1 MHGDS
6 IFFTI
11 FLIFTGGAIV
21 AGLALFARQSML
33 VAYIALGV
41 LVGPWGIGL
50 IEDAT
55 TAQGI
60 GEIGIIFLLYLLGL
74 NLHPQ
79 KLARMIRE
87 ATVVTVG
94 SSLAFAG
101 AGAAVALAFDFTLPE
116 VLVIGALSMFSS
128 TIIGLKLLPTT
139 TLHHR
144 HAGEVIISVLLLQ
157 DVIAIV
163 LLLGLDAAS
172 RPTLSAA
179 DAVRLAAALPVVVV
193 VSAAMERWVLTPL
206 IRRFDTIREYIFLV
220 AIGWCLG
227 VSQLGYAMGLS
238 HEIGAFIAG
247 VALARS
253 PVATYIAESLKPL
266 RDFFLVMFFFALGA
280 GFPIPVL
287 AEGRSPR
294 GVSGRPDAAV
304 ETGGLSM
311 AAAARTG
318 VDSPFEGDRCTAGTT
333 QRILPADCSHRVGRR
348 RHRPECRLY
357 HPRGHALHVH
367 RVELRDHAA
376 LSDPDRGHGRPA
388 AGLRHA
394 RQGPSC
400 DASPSPVR

>member
-1 MHGDS
+1 MHGES
-6 IFFTI
+6 ILDTI
-11 FLIFTGGAIV
+11 FLIFTGGAVI

-60 GEIGIIFLLYLLGL
+60 GEIGIIFLLFLLGL

-79 KLARMIRE
+79 KLAQMMRE
-87 ATVVTVG
+87 ATVVTLG
-94 SSLAFAG
+94 SSLVFAV
-101 AGAAVALAFDFTLPE
+101 AGLGVALAFGFTVVE
-116 VLVIGALSMFSS
+116 GLVIGAISMFSS

-144 HAGEVIISVLLLQ
+144 HTGEIIISVLLLQ

-163 LLLGLDAAS
+163 LLLGLDAVS
-172 RPTLSAA
+172 RPSLAA
-179 DAVRLAAALPVVVV
+179 GDAVRLVAALPAVVATSVI
-193 VSAAMERWVLTPL
+193 MERWVLTPL

-227 VSQLGYAMGLS
+227 VAQLGHGMGLS
-238 HEIGAFIAG
+238 HEIGAFVAG

-253 PVATYIAESLKPL
+253 PVATFIAESLKPL

-287 AEGRSPR
+287 AEVALP
-294 GVSGRPDAAV
+294 AACL
-304 ETGGLSM
+304 GGLMLVLKPAVFRWLLRREDESSRLSM
-311 AAAARTG
+311 EIGVRLGQLSEFSLLIAVIASQGGLVGPNAAYT
-318 VDSPFEGDRCTAGTT
+318 
-333 QRILPADCSHRVGRR
+333 I
-348 RHRPECRLY
+348 
-357 HPRGHALHVH
+357 
-367 RVELRDHAA
+367 HAA
-376 LSDPDRGHGRPA
+376 TLLTFIVSSYLIM
-388 AGLRHA
+388 LRYPTPIA
-394 RQGPSC
+394 VTEALRR
-400 DASPSPVR
+400 D

>member
-1 MHGDS
+1 MHGES

-50 IEDAT
+50 IEDST

-101 AGAAVALAFDFTLPE
+101 AGATVALVFDFTLPE

-179 DAVRLAAALPVVVV
+179 DALRLAAALPVVVA
-193 VSAAMERWVLTPL
+193 VSAATERWLLTPL

-227 VSQLGYAMGLS
+227 VAQLGYAMGLS
-238 HEIGAFIAG
+238 HEIGAFVAG

-253 PVATYIAESLKPL
+253 PIATYIAESLKPL

-280 GFPIPVL
+280 GFPIPML
-287 AEGRSPR
+287 AEVAVP
-294 GVSGRPDAAV
+294 AACL
-304 ETGGLSM
+304 GGLMLLLKPAVFRWLLQREHESTRLSM
-311 AAAARTG
+311 EIGVRLGQLSEFSLLIAVIASGGNVIGPNAAYT
-318 VDSPFEGDRCTAGTT
+318 
-333 QRILPADCSHRVGRR
+333 I
-348 RHRPECRLY
+348 
-357 HPRGHALHVH
+357 
-367 RVELRDHAA
+367 HAA
-376 LSDPDRGHGRPA
+376 TLFTFIVSSYVIM
-388 AGLRHA
+388 LRYPTPIA
-394 RQGPSC
+394 VT
-400 DASPSPVR
+400 DALRRD

>member
-1 MHGDS
+1 MHDES

-87 ATVVTVG
+87 ATVVTLG

-101 AGAAVALAFDFTLPE
+101 AGAAVALVFDFTLRE

-179 DAVRLAAALPVVVV
+179 DALRLAAALPVVVA
-193 VSAAMERWVLTPL
+193 VSAATERWVLTPL

-238 HEIGAFIAG
+238 HEIGAFVAG

-280 GFPIPVL
+280 GFPVPIL
-287 AEGRSPR
+287 AEVALP
-294 GVSGRPDAAV
+294 AACL
-304 ETGGLSM
+304 GGLMLMLKPAVFRWLLQREQESSRLSREIGVRLGQLSEFSLLIAVIASGGNVIGPT
-311 AAAARTG
+311 AAYT
-318 VDSPFEGDRCTAGTT
+318 
-333 QRILPADCSHRVGRR
+333 I
-348 RHRPECRLY
+348 
-357 HPRGHALHVH
+357 
-367 RVELRDHAA
+367 HAA
-376 LSDPDRGHGRPA
+376 TLFTFIVSSYVVM
-388 AGLRHA
+388 LRYPTPIA
-394 RQGPSC
+394 VT
-400 DASPSPVR
+400 DALRRD

>member
-1 MHGDS
+1 MHGES

-179 DAVRLAAALPVVVV
+179 DAVRLAAALPVVVA
-193 VSAAMERWVLTPL
+193 VSAATERWVLTPL
-206 IRRFDTIREYIFLV
+206 IARFDTIREYIFLV

-253 PVATYIAESLKPL
+253 PIATYIAESLKPL

-287 AEGRSPR
+287 AEVAVP
-294 GVSGRPDAAV
+294 AACL
-304 ETGGLSM
+304 GGLMLLLKPAVFRWLLQREQESIRLSREIGVRLGQLSEFSLLIAVIASGGGVIGPN
-311 AAAARTG
+311 AAYT
-318 VDSPFEGDRCTAGTT
+318 
-333 QRILPADCSHRVGRR
+333 I
-348 RHRPECRLY
+348 
-357 HPRGHALHVH
+357 
-367 RVELRDHAA
+367 HAA
-376 LSDPDRGHGRPA
+376 TRFTFIVSSYVIM
-388 AGLRHA
+388 LRYPTPIA
-394 RQGPSC
+394 VT
-400 DASPSPVR
+400 DALRRD

>member
-1 MHGDS
+1 MRSDAGRSVHGES
-6 IFFTI
+6 ILDTI
-11 FLIFTGGAIV
+11 FLIFTGGAVI

-55 TAQGI
+55 TAQGV
-60 GEIGIIFLLYLLGL
+60 GEVGIIFLLYLLGL

-79 KLARMIRE
+79 KLARMMRE
-87 ATVVTVG
+87 ATVVTLG
-94 SSLAFAG
+94 SSLVFAAVG
-101 AGAAVALAFDFTLPE
+101 LGVALAFGFTVVE
-116 VLVIGALSMFSS
+116 ALVIGALSMFSS

-144 HAGEVIISVLLLQ
+144 HTGEIIISVLLLQ

-172 RPTLSAA
+172 RPSVAA
-179 DAVRLAAALPVVVV
+179 GDAVRLAAALPAVVATSVI
-193 VSAAMERWVLTPL
+193 MERWVLTPL

-227 VSQLGYAMGLS
+227 VAQLGHGMGLS
-238 HEIGAFIAG
+238 HEIGAFVAG

-253 PVATYIAESLKPL
+253 PVATFIAESLKPL

-287 AEGRSPR
+287 AEVALP
-294 GVSGRPDAAV
+294 AACL
-304 ETGGLSM
+304 GGLMLALKPAVFRWLLRREHESSRLSTEIGVRLGQLSEFSLLIAVIASQGGLVGPN
-311 AAAARTG
+311 AAYT
-318 VDSPFEGDRCTAGTT
+318 
-333 QRILPADCSHRVGRR
+333 I
-348 RHRPECRLY
+348 
-357 HPRGHALHVH
+357 
-367 RVELRDHAA
+367 HAA
-376 LSDPDRGHGRPA
+376 TLLTFIVSSYLIM
-388 AGLRHA
+388 LRYPTPIA
-394 RQGPSC
+394 VTEALRR
-400 DASPSPVR
+400 D

>member
-1 MHGDS
+1 MRGDAGRSVHGES
-6 IFFTI
+6 ILDTI
-11 FLIFTGGAIV
+11 FLIFTGGAVI

-60 GEIGIIFLLYLLGL
+60 GEVGIIFLLYLLGL

-79 KLARMIRE
+79 KLARMMRE
-87 ATVVTVG
+87 ATVVTLG
-94 SSLAFAG
+94 SSLVFAA
-101 AGAAVALAFDFTLPE
+101 AGLGVALAFGFTVAE
-116 VLVIGALSMFSS
+116 ALVIGALSMFSS

-144 HAGEVIISVLLLQ
+144 HTGEIIISVLLLQ

-172 RPTLSAA
+172 RPSVAA
-179 DAVRLAAALPVVVV
+179 GDAVRLAAALPAVVATSVI
-193 VSAAMERWVLTPL
+193 MERWVLTPL

-227 VSQLGYAMGLS
+227 VAQLGHGMGLS
-238 HEIGAFIAG
+238 HEIGAFVAG

-253 PVATYIAESLKPL
+253 PVATFIAESLKPL

-287 AEGRSPR
+287 AEVALP
-294 GVSGRPDAAV
+294 AACL
-304 ETGGLSM
+304 GGLMLALKPAVFRWLLRREHESSRLSTEIGVRLGQLSEFSLLIAVIASQGGLVGPN
-311 AAAARTG
+311 AAYT
-318 VDSPFEGDRCTAGTT
+318 
-333 QRILPADCSHRVGRR
+333 I
-348 RHRPECRLY
+348 
-357 HPRGHALHVH
+357 
-367 RVELRDHAA
+367 HAA
-376 LSDPDRGHGRPA
+376 TLLTFIVSSYLIM
-388 AGLRHA
+388 LRYPTPIA
-394 RQGPSC
+394 VTEALRR
-400 DASPSPVR
+400 D

>member
-1 MHGDS
+1 MHDES

-11 FLIFTGGAIV
+11 FLIFTGGAII
-21 AGLALFARQSML
+21 AGIALFARQSML

-41 LVGPWGIGL
+41 LVGPWGLGL

-101 AGAAVALAFDFTLPE
+101 AGAAVALVFGFSLPE

-144 HAGEVIISVLLLQ
+144 HTGEVIISVLLLQ

-172 RPTLSAA
+172 RPTLSAV
-179 DAVRLAAALPVVVV
+179 DALRLAAALPVVVA
-193 VSAAMERWVLTPL
+193 VSAATERWILTPL

-227 VSQLGYAMGLS
+227 ISQLGYAMGLS
-238 HEIGAFIAG
+238 HEIGAFVAG

-280 GFPIPVL
+280 GFPVPIL
-287 AEGRSPR
+287 AEVALP
-294 GVSGRPDAAV
+294 AACL
-304 ETGGLSM
+304 GGLMLMLKPAVFRWLLQREQESSRLSREIGVRLGQLSEFSLLIAVIASGGSVIGPT
-311 AAAARTG
+311 AAYT
-318 VDSPFEGDRCTAGTT
+318 
-333 QRILPADCSHRVGRR
+333 I
-348 RHRPECRLY
+348 
-357 HPRGHALHVH
+357 
-367 RVELRDHAA
+367 HAA
-376 LSDPDRGHGRPA
+376 TLFTFIVSSYVIM
-388 AGLRHA
+388 LRYPTPIA
-394 RQGPSC
+394 VT
-400 DASPSPVR
+400 DALRRD

>member
-1 MHGDS
+1 VHGES

-179 DAVRLAAALPVVVV
+179 DAVRLAAALPVVVA
-193 VSAAMERWVLTPL
+193 VSAATERWVLTPL
-206 IRRFDTIREYIFLV
+206 IARFDTIREYIFLV

-253 PVATYIAESLKPL
+253 PIATYIAESLKPL

-287 AEGRSPR
+287 AEVAVP
-294 GVSGRPDAAV
+294 AACL
-304 ETGGLSM
+304 GGLMLLLKPAVFRWLLQREQESIRLSREIGVRLGQLSEFSLLIAVIASGGGVIGPN
-311 AAAARTG
+311 AAYT
-318 VDSPFEGDRCTAGTT
+318 
-333 QRILPADCSHRVGRR
+333 I
-348 RHRPECRLY
+348 
-357 HPRGHALHVH
+357 
-367 RVELRDHAA
+367 HAA
-376 LSDPDRGHGRPA
+376 TLFTFIVSSYVIM
-388 AGLRHA
+388 LRYPTPIA
-394 RQGPSC
+394 VT
-400 DASPSPVR
+400 DALRRD

>member
-1 MHGDS
+1 MHGES

-50 IEDAT
+50 IEDSS

-101 AGAAVALAFDFTLPE
+101 AGAAVALVFDFTLPE

-179 DAVRLAAALPVVVV
+179 DALRLAAALPVVVA
-193 VSAAMERWVLTPL
+193 VSAATERWLLTPL

-227 VSQLGYAMGLS
+227 VAQLGYAMGLS
-238 HEIGAFIAG
+238 HEIGAFVAG

-253 PVATYIAESLKPL
+253 PIATYIAESLKPL

-280 GFPIPVL
+280 GFPIPML
-287 AEGRSPR
+287 AEVAVP
-294 GVSGRPDAAV
+294 AACL
-304 ETGGLSM
+304 GGLMLLLKPAVFRWLLQREHESTRLSM
-311 AAAARTG
+311 EIGVRLGQLSEFSLLIAVIASGGNVIGPNAAYT
-318 VDSPFEGDRCTAGTT
+318 
-333 QRILPADCSHRVGRR
+333 I
-348 RHRPECRLY
+348 
-357 HPRGHALHVH
+357 
-367 RVELRDHAA
+367 HAA
-376 LSDPDRGHGRPA
+376 TLFTFIVSSYVIM
-388 AGLRHA
+388 LRYPTPIA
-394 RQGPSC
+394 VT
-400 DASPSPVR
+400 DALRRD

>member
-1 MHGDS
+1 MHGES
-6 IFFTI
+6 ILDTI
-11 FLIFTGGAIV
+11 FLIFTGGAII

-79 KLARMIRE
+79 KLARMMRE
-87 ATVVTVG
+87 ATVVTLG
-94 SSLAFAG
+94 SSLVFAV
-101 AGAAVALAFDFTLPE
+101 AGLGVALAFGFTVVE
-116 VLVIGALSMFSS
+116 ALVIGALSMFSS

-144 HAGEVIISVLLLQ
+144 HTGEIIISVLLLQ

-172 RPTLSAA
+172 RPSLAA
-179 DAVRLAAALPVVVV
+179 GDAARLAAALPAVVATSVI
-193 VSAAMERWVLTPL
+193 MERWILTPL

-227 VSQLGYAMGLS
+227 VAQLGYAMGLS
-238 HEIGAFIAG
+238 HEIGAFVAG

-253 PVATYIAESLKPL
+253 PVATFIAESLKPL

-287 AEGRSPR
+287 AEVALP
-294 GVSGRPDAAV
+294 AACL
-304 ETGGLSM
+304 GGLMLVLKPAVFRWLLRREDESSRLSM
-311 AAAARTG
+311 EIGVRLGQLSEFSLLIAVIASRGGLVGPNAAYTIH
-318 VDSPFEGDRCTAGTT
+318 TATLLT
-333 QRILPADCSHRVGRR
+333 FIVSSYLIMLRYPTPIAVTEALRR
-348 RHRPECRLY
+348 
-357 HPRGHALHVH
+357 
-367 RVELRDHAA
+367 D
-376 LSDPDRGHGRPA
+376 
-388 AGLRHA
+388 
-394 RQGPSC
+394 
-400 DASPSPVR
+400 

>member
-1 MHGDS
+1 MHGES

-41 LVGPWGIGL
+41 LVGPWGVGL

-87 ATVVTVG
+87 ATVVTVW

-101 AGAAVALAFDFTLPE
+101 AGAAVALVFGFTLPE

-179 DAVRLAAALPVVVV
+179 DALRLAAALPVVVA
-193 VSAAMERWVLTPL
+193 VSAATERWVLMPL

-238 HEIGAFIAG
+238 HEIGAFVAG

-253 PVATYIAESLKPL
+253 PIATYIAESLKPL

-280 GFPIPVL
+280 GFPIPML
-287 AEGRSPR
+287 AEVALP
-294 GVSGRPDAAV
+294 AACL
-304 ETGGLSM
+304 GGLMLMLKPVVFRWLLQREQESSRLSREIGVRLGQLSEFSLLIAVIASGGDVIGPK
-311 AAAARTG
+311 AAYT
-318 VDSPFEGDRCTAGTT
+318 
-333 QRILPADCSHRVGRR
+333 I
-348 RHRPECRLY
+348 
-357 HPRGHALHVH
+357 
-367 RVELRDHAA
+367 HAA
-376 LSDPDRGHGRPA
+376 TLFTFIVSSYVIM
-388 AGLRHA
+388 LRYPTPIA
-394 RQGPSC
+394 VTESLRR
-400 DASPSPVR
+400 D